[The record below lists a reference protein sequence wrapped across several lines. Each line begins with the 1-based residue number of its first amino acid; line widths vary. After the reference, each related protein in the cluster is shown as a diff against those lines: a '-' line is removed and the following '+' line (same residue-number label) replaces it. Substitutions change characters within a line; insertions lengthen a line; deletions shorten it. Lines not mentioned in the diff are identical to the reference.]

1 MAKKRPRPPKA
12 RPTRSKSSTASPSAF
27 RTLLAVLLLA
37 GVGLALWWV
46 ASGRGVRQGDDASR
60 LEQAVRQV
68 LARVGAEAATR
79 SWETGQDGLPTLAVQ
94 ISPEGKFSLQRL
106 TLELEAAFHNL
117 GGELKALPVL
127 EAGGYGRAAFQGLLG
142 RARLRLVVLREAAPP
157 PPAKPKPK
165 GDKPGK
171 LAVILDDAGYSE
183 AAVASLATLPPQV
196 AVAVL
201 PNAPASAAVAE
212 ALRAQGRELL
222 LHMPM
227 EPEGNGANPGDDA
240 LVVGLDPGEVRAR
253 LERALAVVGPV
264 AGVNNHMGSRLTADA
279 DRMNQVFSVLK
290 RRGLFFVDSR
300 TSEESAC
307 RSAAR
312 LFQVPFAQRDVFLDH
327 RPEPEFIRR
336 QLSALVRLARSRGE
350 AIGIAHPHPATY
362 AVLLE
367 EMPRLKEELEF
378 VPASRLARLIE

>member
-1 MAKKRPRPPKA
+1 M
-12 RPTRSKSSTASPSAF
+12 
-27 RTLLAVLLLA
+27 
-37 GVGLALWWV
+37 
-46 ASGRGVRQGDDASR
+46 RQGDDASR
-60 LEQAVRQV
+60 LEHAVRQV
-68 LARVGAEAATR
+68 LARVGAEAATL
-79 SWETGQDGLPTLAVQ
+79 SWETGQDALPTLAVQ

-240 LVVGLDPGEVRAR
+240 LVVGLEPGEVRAR

-264 AGVNNHMGSRLTADA
+264 AGVNNHMGSRATSDA
-279 DRMNQVFSVLK
+279 ELMRHFMKALAG
-290 RRGLFFVDSR
+290 RGLYFLDSR
-300 TSEESAC
+300 TTPASV
-307 RSAAR
+307 AASLAR
-312 LFQVPFAQRDVFLDH
+312 EAGIRTLRRDVFLDVVEDEGAV
-327 RPEPEFIRR
+327 R
-336 QLSALVRLARSRGE
+336 SALATAASLARSKGQAV
-350 AIGIAHPHPATY
+350 AIGHVHPLTLR
-362 AVLLE
+362 VLH
-367 EMPRLKEELEF
+367 EEL
-378 VPASRLARLIE
+378 SRLSGVTLVRPSALAH

>member
-264 AGVNNHMGSRLTADA
+264 AGVNNHMGSRATSDA
-279 DRMNQVFSVLK
+279 ELMRHFMKALAG
-290 RRGLFFVDSR
+290 RGLYFLDSR
-300 TSEESAC
+300 TTPASV
-307 RSAAR
+307 AAGLAR
-312 LFQVPFAQRDVFLDH
+312 EAGIRTLRRDVFLDVVEDEGAV
-327 RPEPEFIRR
+327 R
-336 QLSALVRLARSRGE
+336 SALATAASLARSKGQAV
-350 AIGIAHPHPATY
+350 AIGHVHPLTLR
-362 AVLLE
+362 VLH
-367 EMPRLKEELEF
+367 EEL
-378 VPASRLARLIE
+378 SRLSGVTLVRPSALAH

>member
-1 MAKKRPRPPKA
+1 
-12 RPTRSKSSTASPSAF
+12 
-27 RTLLAVLLLA
+27 
-37 GVGLALWWV
+37 
-46 ASGRGVRQGDDASR
+46 
-60 LEQAVRQV
+60 
-68 LARVGAEAATR
+68 VGAEAATR

-212 ALRAQGRELL
+212 ALRGQGRELL

-240 LVVGLDPGEVRAR
+240 LVVGLDSRATSDAELMR
-253 LERALAVVGPV
+253 HFMKALAG
-264 AGVNNHMGSRLTADA
+264 
-279 DRMNQVFSVLK
+279 
-290 RRGLFFVDSR
+290 RGLYFLDSR
-300 TSEESAC
+300 TTPASV
-307 RSAAR
+307 AASLAR
-312 LFQVPFAQRDVFLDH
+312 EAGIRTLRRDVFLDVVEDEGAV
-327 RPEPEFIRR
+327 R
-336 QLSALVRLARSRGE
+336 SALATAASLARSKGQAV
-350 AIGIAHPHPATY
+350 AIGHVHPLTLR
-362 AVLLE
+362 VLHE
-367 EMPRLKEELEF
+367 ELPRLSGVTL
-378 VPASRLARLIE
+378 VRPSALAH

>member
-1 MAKKRPRPPKA
+1 VAKKRPRPPKA

-264 AGVNNHMGSRLTADA
+264 AGVNNHMGSRATSDA
-279 DRMNQVFSVLK
+279 ELMRHFMKALAG
-290 RRGLFFVDSR
+290 RGLYFLDSR
-300 TSEESAC
+300 TTPASV
-307 RSAAR
+307 AAGLAR
-312 LFQVPFAQRDVFLDH
+312 EAGIRTLRRDVFLDVVEDEGAV
-327 RPEPEFIRR
+327 R
-336 QLSALVRLARSRGE
+336 SALATAASLARSKGQAV
-350 AIGIAHPHPATY
+350 AIGHVHPLTLR
-362 AVLLE
+362 VLH
-367 EMPRLKEELEF
+367 EEL
-378 VPASRLARLIE
+378 SRLSGVTLVRPSALAH

>member
-1 MAKKRPRPPKA
+1 MAKKRPRPPRS
-12 RPTRSKSSTASPSAF
+12 RPPRSKSSTASPSAF

-68 LARVGAEAATR
+68 LARVGAEAATL

-227 EPEGNGANPGDDA
+227 EPEGNGGANPGDDA
-240 LVVGLDPGEVRAR
+240 LVVGLEPGEVRAR

-264 AGVNNHMGSRLTADA
+264 AGVNNHMGSRATSDA
-279 DRMNQVFSVLK
+279 ELMRHFMKALAG
-290 RRGLFFVDSR
+290 RGLYFLDSR
-300 TSEESAC
+300 TTPASV
-307 RSAAR
+307 AAGLAR
-312 LFQVPFAQRDVFLDH
+312 EAGIRTLRRDVFLDVVEDEGAV
-327 RPEPEFIRR
+327 R
-336 QLSALVRLARSRGE
+336 SALATAASLARSKGQAV
-350 AIGIAHPHPATY
+350 AIGHVHPLTLR
-362 AVLLE
+362 VLH
-367 EMPRLKEELEF
+367 EEL
-378 VPASRLARLIE
+378 SRLSGVTLVRPSALAH

>member
-1 MAKKRPRPPKA
+1 MAKKRPRPPRS
-12 RPTRSKSSTASPSAF
+12 RPPRSKSSTASPSAF

-60 LEQAVRQV
+60 LEHAVRQV
-68 LARVGAEAATR
+68 LARVGAEAATL

-212 ALRAQGRELL
+212 ALRGQGRELL

-264 AGVNNHMGSRLTADA
+264 AGVNNHMGSRATSDA
-279 DRMNQVFSVLK
+279 ELMRHFMKALAG
-290 RRGLFFVDSR
+290 RGLYFLDSR
-300 TSEESAC
+300 TTPASV
-307 RSAAR
+307 AASLAR
-312 LFQVPFAQRDVFLDH
+312 EAGIRTLRRDVFLDVVEDEGAV
-327 RPEPEFIRR
+327 R
-336 QLSALVRLARSRGE
+336 SALATAASLARSKGQAV
-350 AIGIAHPHPATY
+350 AIGHVHPLTLR
-362 AVLLE
+362 VLHE
-367 EMPRLKEELEF
+367 ELPRLSGVTL
-378 VPASRLARLIE
+378 VRPSALAH

>member
-1 MAKKRPRPPKA
+1 MAKKKPRPPKA
-12 RPTRSKSSTASPSAF
+12 RPTRSKSSTASPSAL

-37 GVGLALWWV
+37 GVGFALWWL

-68 LARVGAEAATR
+68 LARVGAEAATL

-264 AGVNNHMGSRLTADA
+264 AGVNNHMGSRATSDA
-279 DRMNQVFSVLK
+279 ELMRHFMKALAG
-290 RRGLFFVDSR
+290 RGLYFLDSR
-300 TSEESAC
+300 TTPASV
-307 RSAAR
+307 AAGLAR
-312 LFQVPFAQRDVFLDH
+312 EAGIRTLRRDVFLDVVEDEGAV
-327 RPEPEFIRR
+327 R
-336 QLSALVRLARSRGE
+336 SALATAASLARSKGQAV
-350 AIGIAHPHPATY
+350 AIGHVHPLTLR
-362 AVLLE
+362 VLH
-367 EMPRLKEELEF
+367 EEL
-378 VPASRLARLIE
+378 SRLSGVTLVRPSALAH

>member
-1 MAKKRPRPPKA
+1 MAKKKPRPPRS
-12 RPTRSKSSTASPSAF
+12 RPPRSKSSTASPSAF

-68 LARVGAEAATR
+68 LARVGAEAATL

-264 AGVNNHMGSRLTADA
+264 AGVNNHMGSRATSDA
-279 DRMNQVFSVLK
+279 ELMRHFMKALAG
-290 RRGLFFVDSR
+290 RGLYFLDSR
-300 TSEESAC
+300 TTPASV
-307 RSAAR
+307 AASLAR
-312 LFQVPFAQRDVFLDH
+312 EAGIRTLRRDVFLDVVEDEGAV
-327 RPEPEFIRR
+327 R
-336 QLSALVRLARSRGE
+336 SALATAASLARSKGQAV
-350 AIGIAHPHPATY
+350 AIGHVHPLTLR
-362 AVLLE
+362 VLH
-367 EMPRLKEELEF
+367 EEL
-378 VPASRLARLIE
+378 SRLSGVMLVRPSALAH